1 MSFGPFI
8 TSKYQD
14 NGGGIHSIRIQPET
28 LTLSIGAVDN
38 GVPAG
43 EVDNLRGV
51 SASGKRSILHL
62 GARRIGVRV
71 TNDAGPYAVGTVHY
85 VPVMTPN
92 VFQQMIDLRGSAGTY
107 NGSAV
112 VCIGGSPERA

>member
-8 TSKYQD
+8 FSKYQS
-14 NGGGIHSIRIQPET
+14 NGGSIHRIRIQPES
-28 LTLSIGAVDN
+28 LTLSINGINN

-43 EVDNLRGV
+43 DVDNQRGV
-51 SASGKRSILHL
+51 SASGKRSILFV

-71 TNDAGPYAVGTVHY
+71 TNNAGPYAEGTVHY

-92 VFQQMIDLRGSAGTY
+92 VFQQMIDNRGEAGTY

-112 VCIGGSPERA
+112 VCIGGSPERP